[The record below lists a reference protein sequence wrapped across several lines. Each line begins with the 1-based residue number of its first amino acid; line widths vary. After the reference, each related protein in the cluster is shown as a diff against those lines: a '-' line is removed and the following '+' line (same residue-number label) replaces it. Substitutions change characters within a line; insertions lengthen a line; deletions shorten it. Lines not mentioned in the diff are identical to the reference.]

1 MSTPRSLAQAPELHL
16 PAGTLLFRQGDPGE
30 EMFVISRGRV
40 RLMLLHEDHEKE
52 VGVLGPGDFFGELS
66 LLYGAPRTASAQVV
80 EDATLVSIR
89 RDVFGMMM
97 QDDLDVVFRMMNVLG
112 QRLSGANDRV
122 RGQMQRLAYLQIL
135 GHAVRRGLAGFPAE
149 TVLDL
154 DATARE
160 LGMAVAAL
168 RAGVEQAVLR
178 GAGTL
183 REGRWRLDRQALQ
196 TLAEELYRT
205 AASQDDKA

>member
-1 MSTPRSLAQAPELHL
+1 MSAVRSLAQAPELHL
-16 PAGTLLFRQGDPGE
+16 PAGTMLFRQGDPGE

-40 RLMLLHEDHEKE
+40 RLMLMHEDHEKE
-52 VGVLGPGDFFGELS
+52 IDVLGPGDFFGELS
-66 LLYGAPRTASAQVV
+66 LLYGAPRTASAQVI

-97 QDDLDVVFRMMNVLG
+97 QDDLDVVFRMMAVIG

-122 RGQMQRLAYLQIL
+122 RGQMQRLAYVQIL
-135 GHAVRRGLAGFPAE
+135 SHAVRRGIAALPAE
-149 TVLDL
+149 TALDL
-154 DATARE
+154 EAAARE
-160 LGMAVAAL
+160 LGMPLSEL

-183 REGRWRLDRQALQ
+183 REGRWLLDRTALQALS
-196 TLAEELYRT
+196 EELYGT
-205 AASQDDKA
+205 AASQE